1 MNKLKI
7 QDKAELFF
15 CILTVFFIPLLR
27 WPVRFLIVFWILL
40 VIINV
45 IRTKSYKQIINFRF
59 SPLFLLPIFYLLH
72 IFALLYTDNIGE
84 GLFNLEIKMTLLI
97 VPLCLFF
104 RQDLYRNTKLL
115 IIRTF
120 LAGCILS
127 FLINFINALLTY
139 LNTEN
144 YYVFFYFYLANG
156 FHPTY
161 LSIYIITAIFFLLEY
176 NARELF
182 YSIKYSAIVKYVI
195 VGVFVIYVLLLISKA
210 AIISL
215 VFLFAVYFYV
225 KIRSYVKSRI
235 IAVCFATLLFFA
247 QLLIVNN
254 VPVINYRFDAMS
266 KSTKQYVAGS
276 NDNEIGAVSK
286 VIDGTTLRINLWL
299 SALSVAKTNIIFGT
313 GPGDAIVEINKKI
326 DVFQEQEEM
335 VLYNAHNQYL
345 QSFMALGV
353 IGVAVLLWILIY
365 AFILAIRKSNFLFL
379 FFIILFSINMLFES
393 LLEQQL
399 GVIYFAFFYSF
410 FYIWENKKSIAR

>member
-1 MNKLKI
+1 MNKFKI
-7 QDKAELFF
+7 PDKAELFF

-27 WPVRFLIVFWILL
+27 WPVRYLIVFWILL

-45 IRTKSYKQIINFRF
+45 IRTRSYKKILKYRF

-84 GLFNLEIKMTLLI
+84 GLFNLEIKMTFLI

-104 RQDLYRNTKLL
+104 RQDFYKNTKLL

-127 FLINFINALLTY
+127 FFINFINALAAY
-139 LNTEN
+139 INTEN
-144 YYVFFYFYLANG
+144 YFVFFYFYLANG

-161 LSIYIITAIFFLLEY
+161 LSIYMITAIFFLLEFK
-176 NARELF
+176 ARELF
-182 YSIKYSAIVKYVI
+182 FGFKYSAILKYVLVVI
-195 VGVFVIYVLLLISKA
+195 FIIYVLMLISKA
-210 AIISL
+210 AILTL
-215 VFLFAVYFYV
+215 VFLLAFYFYLQI
-225 KIRSYVKSRI
+225 KIYLKSRVL
-235 IAVCFATLLFFA
+235 AVFCAILLFFA
-247 QLLIVNN
+247 QLLVINN

-266 KSTKQYVAGS
+266 KSTKQYVAGDE
-276 NDNEIGAVSK
+276 DNEISAVSK
-286 VIDGTTLRINLWL
+286 VIDGTSLRISLWM

-313 GPGDAIVEINKKI
+313 GPGDAIAEINKKI
-326 DVFQEQEEM
+326 DNFREQEDV

-353 IGVAVLLWILIY
+353 IGLSVLLWILIY
-365 AFILAIRKSNFLFL
+365 ASVSAIRQNKYLFL
-379 FFIILFSINMLFES
+379 FFIMLFSINMLFES

-399 GVIYFAFFYSF
+399 GIIYFAFFYSF
-410 FYIWENKKSIAR
+410 FYVWDN